1 MKIRSLSSIVAVVAI
16 AVAALPFGAAAQ
28 TTRGRAAIPTAE
40 PSPILP
46 AVPTVAP
53 GYGAPY
59 VRPAGAD
66 IVGVTQQ
73 PFVGIALDD
82 AIAMA
87 LMKNPDLAVSA
98 SDTRIAGY
106 QIVEAK
112 GAFNVRFNL
121 QPSVTHSSTAPE
133 NAFFAGPNFGPI
145 VQNQQQISAG
155 FGGQLQPGTQYN
167 LSVSQS
173 RIDNNGVINAFNP
186 YFPTSL
192 NVALTQP
199 LLRGLN
205 MSQARQQLELAVLGS
220 QASSQQTLANAS
232 STIEQTE
239 DAYWDLVAAWRNVAI
254 QEDALQQ
261 AIAQQHSN
269 VRLAQ
274 RGAAAPID
282 AVESSE
288 QVATFQ
294 DDVISALQ
302 NVATLQNELKMLV
315 VDDPADPI
323 WRANLMPT
331 SPVLQLPPMPTYEEL
346 VSTALAHRPEVLE
359 VQAQR
364 READVNLAYAK
375 SQALPQADLNVNW
388 QSNGLAGNALPPIG
402 GAFGDQTPP
411 PDLHGGLGQSY
422 ANTWSN
428 KFPTYAVGVTVSAP
442 LGNETARG
450 EIAAAREQQRIGDIQ
465 TAGVKQRIE
474 FESRN
479 ALQAY
484 QSSLSRLYAA
494 RHARETSEEVLASEI
509 RKFHNGVSTTFL
521 VLQRQVELAQARGR
535 ELQAQTDLNKAVVE
549 LQRASGAILAA
560 NNVNLTT
567 LGAGAPK

>member
-1 MKIRSLSSIVAVVAI
+1 MKIRSLSTLVAAVAI
-16 AVAALPFGAAAQ
+16 AVAAVPFGAVAQ
-28 TTRGRAAIPTAE
+28 TAPSRAVIPTAE

-46 AVPTVAP
+46 AYPTVAP
-53 GYGAPY
+53 GYGAPEA
-59 VRPAGAD
+59 RPASAE

-82 AIAMA
+82 AVAMA

-98 SDTRIAGY
+98 ANTRIAGY

-145 VQNQQQISAG
+145 VQNQQQIAG
-155 FGGQLQPGTQYN
+155 GVSGQLQPGTQYS

-186 YFPTSL
+186 YFPTSF
-192 NVALTQP
+192 NIALTQP
-199 LLRGLN
+199 LLRGLG
-205 MSQARQQLELAVLGS
+205 MSQAKQQLELAVLGS

-239 DAYWDLVAAWRNVAI
+239 DAYWDLVAAWCNVAI

-364 READVNLAYAK
+364 READVQLAYAK
-375 SQALPQADLNVNW
+375 GQALPQADLNVQW
-388 QSNGLAGNALPPIG
+388 QSNGLAGNPLPPIG
-402 GAFGDQTPP
+402 GVFGTQTPP
-411 PDLHGGLGQSY
+411 PALHGGLGQSY
-422 ANTWSN
+422 ANTWGN
-428 KFPTYAVGVTVSAP
+428 KFPTYVVGVTLSQP
-442 LGNETARG
+442 IGNETARG

-567 LGAGAPK
+567 LGAEAPK